1 MQSKKIILEIY
12 CTYGTGVMLHHH
24 DHSRFETK
32 AKKILH
38 RQVTVDS

>member
-12 CTYGTGVMLHHH
+12 CTYGTGFMLH
-24 DHSRFETK
+24 HSRFETK

>member
-12 CTYGTGVMLHHH
+12 GTGVMLH
-24 DHSRFETK
+24 HSRFETK

>member
-12 CTYGTGVMLHHH
+12 CTHGTGVMLHHN
-24 DHSRFETK
+24 RFETK